1 MPTAQYYGRSANIL
15 HCTEKVIVMLSTTI
29 KLQHERKFNIVHKT
43 FEFADHGM
51 LMIRGKRPFHSSY
64 DSREDSHLG
73 RDTSSLGTSTHIMLS
88 AYLLFPHY
96 AQCLPIIPAL
106 CSVLTYYSRIMLNA
120 FWYLLFSKLC
130 QHNPPNP
137 SHRLAPLSLA
147 PLILAPQI
155 SATQFSATD

>member
-1 MPTAQYYGRSANIL
+1 
-15 HCTEKVIVMLSTTI
+15 
-29 KLQHERKFNIVHKT
+29 
-43 FEFADHGM
+43 
-51 LMIRGKRPFHSSY
+51 
-64 DSREDSHLG
+64 
-73 RDTSSLGTSTHIMLS
+73 MLS

-137 SHRLAPLSLA
+137 NRWFRVFRGKYFRGLNTSTGNETSMHFTQSTSTRRLGT
-147 PLILAPQI
+147 ILGHFSRIATKTRNLRKFSTAKI
-155 SATQFSATD
+155 SRYTVFDKTHSMFDFRIRYSIKRIRYSMSAFDVRCPHSMFDLRI

>member
-1 MPTAQYYGRSANIL
+1 
-15 HCTEKVIVMLSTTI
+15 
-29 KLQHERKFNIVHKT
+29 
-43 FEFADHGM
+43 
-51 LMIRGKRPFHSSY
+51 MIRGKRPFRSSY
-64 DSREDSHLG
+64 DSREDSHWG
-73 RDTSSLGTSTHIMLS
+73 RDTSSLGTSAIIPALCSVLTYYSRIMLS

-137 SHRLAPLSLA
+137 NPQTLCVIFLRKIRYVNLRFYSLHTCSEGGNGGTA
-147 PLILAPQI
+147 R
-155 SATQFSATD
+155 SS